1 MAFKLNFSGFDDS
14 LKYNLE
20 QHSSQ
25 GWVTAVD
32 GQELANNSEIGT
44 PWNGIS
50 SYDNRKLTINGV
62 EYTLNSSFGNGTV
75 LELTLKNTNV
85 NIVLGPEDSPGEVT
99 SPSSYYFYI
108 YFSFDD
114 TSKLIIGFD
123 GLKHFK
129 EKQDA
134 FNEGKFALKS
144 NIIPYEYD
152 ENTDTYKA
160 TTDYGIIQQGAIN
173 IADKITS
180 YTKRTQINN
189 EDVTVYSDNDVNQ
202 TKLSKWSLEF
212 RGEAVITSIRMNY
225 TAGNIVVHLENP
237 TAQCDYYF
245 KPDGSG
251 GTIATLNDIKTTY
264 RHQVELGDGEYTFL
278 LVFYSTKNTPCNSN
292 LQLRYSTDADGD
304 YKASVIPLNAN
315 INAGILTMN
324 ASTSAWTIS
333 GFAEDASLEV
343 SNFKGTCK
351 PI

>member
-1 MAFKLNFSGFDDS
+1 MAYTLTFTYCYAFVNQNQVTSPYTLKDGDVITINSGSGTKVNNVAYSSDTTLNFSNQNI
-14 LKYNLE
+14 L
-20 QHSSQ
+20 
-25 GWVTAVD
+25 
-32 GQELANNSEIGT
+32 I
-44 PWNGIS
+44 NGYPTS
-50 SYDNRKLTINGV
+50 GSDTINITINFS
-62 EYTLNSSFGNGTV
+62 EAT
-75 LELTLKNTNV
+75 K
-85 NIVLGPEDSPGEVT
+85 IVSIQMLS
-99 SPSSYYFYI
+99 
-108 YFSFDD
+108 
-114 TSKLIIGFD
+114 
-123 GLKHFK
+123 HFK

-212 RGEAVITSIRMNY
+212 RGEAVITYIAMNY
-225 TAGNIVVHLENP
+225 ATGNIVVHLENP
-237 TAQCDYYF
+237 IAQCDYYF
-245 KPDGSG
+245 KPDRSG
-251 GTIATLNDIKTTY
+251 GTIATLDDIKTIY
-264 RHQVELGDGEYTFL
+264 RHQVELGNNEYTFL
-278 LVFYSTKNTPCNSN
+278 LVFYSTKSTPCNSN

-315 INAGILTMN
+315 INAGILTMDATTN
-324 ASTSAWTIS
+324 KWTIS
-333 GFAEDASLEV
+333 GYAEDASLEV